1 MTRRILLGT
10 LIVVLALATYSP
22 LSAQD
27 GDDIVLKF
35 KRLFG
40 VNGPFLSTASPA
52 TPLRG
57 LNGAPGPWVVQRA
70 NGQLNANGRL
80 EVHVRGLIIPA
91 PLLGRNPIPFFR
103 AVVSCHS
110 VDSGGNAIIANVQ
123 TDPFPATP
131 TGDADIEQQ
140 LTLPSPCVAPIVFVT
155 SPNLIWLAVTGQ

>member
-1 MTRRILLGT
+1 MTRRTLLGT
-10 LIVVLALATYSP
+10 LIVLLAVSTAPLA
-22 LSAQD
+22 AQD

-40 VNGPFLSTASPA
+40 VNGPFLSSANPA

-57 LNGAPGPWVVQRA
+57 LNGAPGPWAIQRA

-80 EVHVRGLIIPA
+80 EVHVRGLIIPP

-103 AVVSCHS
+103 AVVSCRS
-110 VDSGGNAIIANVQ
+110 VDSGGNAVIANVQ
-123 TDPFPATP
+123 TDTFPATP
-131 TGDADIEQQ
+131 AGDADIEQQ